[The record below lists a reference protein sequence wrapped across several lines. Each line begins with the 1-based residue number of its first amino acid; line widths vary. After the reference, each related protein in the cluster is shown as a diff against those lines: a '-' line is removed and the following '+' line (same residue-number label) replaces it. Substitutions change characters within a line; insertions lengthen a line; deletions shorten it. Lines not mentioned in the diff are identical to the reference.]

1 MRSSRMRIPLRLQLA
16 ALRLQLGAQSIH
28 FGALYL
34 LLVADCLPVKG
45 GCQCLA
51 LSSYGCRG

>member
-1 MRSSRMRIPLRLQLA
+1 MRIPLRLQLA

-34 LLVADCLPVKG
+34 LLVADRLPVKV